1 MDKKRSLITVG
12 GTFGCALAIGFIMQ
26 SASGPVPATGQLAP
40 VAVDQAALV
49 PAPAEPDL
57 ALNDI
62 SLTSALPD
70 VKPDLAGTAMPIA
83 ATIDTAPVAPVQ
95 QPSLDAPVEDTLAKA
110 PLDPVAPNPGCGI
123 VADAVPAD
131 MAQVDLS
138 VTAPCFGNARV
149 TVHHNGMMFTDTT
162 DSEGVMRVSVP
173 ALNDNAV
180 FIVEFDNGKAAVAM
194 TDVPDLDAFERVV
207 VQWSG
212 NNGFQ
217 VHAREFG
224 ATYGQTGHVWSGAS
238 ETDSTGRIQRLGD
251 PDTLVPQLAEIY
263 TFPRNQSAQAGTVA
277 LTVETEVTAANCGRD
292 VAAQSL
298 ELRGQ
303 AELRTRDL
311 VLSMPNCSAVGDF
324 LVLNNLV
331 EDLKIAAK

>member
-1 MDKKRSLITVG
+1 MDKKRSLVMAG
-12 GTFGCALAIGFIMQ
+12 GTFACALAIGFVMQ
-26 SASGPVPATGQLAP
+26 STSGPAPATGQLAP

-49 PAPAEPDL
+49 PAPAEL
-57 ALNDI
+57 ALDDI

-70 VKPDLAGTAMPIA
+70 AAPNLSGTTSSIA
-83 ATIDTAPVAPVQ
+83 ATIKDTVVAAIVP
-95 QPSLDAPVEDTLAKA
+95 DAPVVEPFAAA
-110 PLDPVAPNPGCGI
+110 PADPVAPNPGCGI
-123 VADAVPAD
+123 VANAVPAD
-131 MAQVDLS
+131 MAQVDLNI
-138 VTAPCFGNARV
+138 TAPCFGNARV
-149 TVHHNGMMFTDTT
+149 TVHHNGMMFTDITN
-162 DSEGVMRVSVP
+162 SEGVLTVSVP
-173 ALNDNAV
+173 ALNDSAV

-194 TDVPDLDAFERVV
+194 TDVPDLHNFERVV

-224 ATYGQTGHVWSGAS
+224 ATYGQTGHVWSGMA
-238 ETDSTGRIQRLGD
+238 DQGATGTIQRLGD
-251 PDTLVPQLAEIY
+251 PNTLVPQLAEIY
-263 TFPRNQSAQAGTVA
+263 TFPRNQNAQAGTVA

-298 ELRGQ
+298 ELRGEN
-303 AELRTRDL
+303 ELRTRDL